1 MIHFL
6 PDSPAEPVL
15 APYAEA
21 VARLADLR
29 HALSLVDPESAPG
42 APCLAGP
49 PSPGAAARCFETWSE
64 RTVAAASAGIETV
77 LALRAAG
84 HEPNRAAMR
93 EIADEIRSGLAGL
106 EQLLRR

>member
-6 PDSPAEPVL
+6 PDSSAEPVP

-21 VARLADLR
+21 IARLADLR
-29 HALSLVDPESAPG
+29 QALSLVDPAAAPA

-49 PSPGAAARCFETWSE
+49 PPPGAAARCFDSWSE

-84 HEPNRAAMR
+84 REPNRAAMR
-93 EIADEIRSGLAGL
+93 AIADEIRSGLSGL
-106 EQLLRR
+106 ERLLPR